1 MTITKSSALVAL
13 LSAAA
18 MLAVSSACG
27 LLITDGATTRTGET
41 SVPETAETLEA
52 PTTTDAPAAAPETPI
67 ASSTQTSIPTSML
80 PPPDPT
86 TTSAA
91 PVDCED
97 VPNNYEAIEASGEC
111 IPEVAKYFLTEVSRM
126 LGDRLKDILLGCPG
140 VPPMEVD
147 HMPLQGRV
155 NLVMV
160 FHTNFVNIPEYECG
174 TTESALGN
182 TYENAHRSIVR
193 ILTENWTG
201 IRENCEVSQTVEYY
215 RIVTRDEEVVIR
227 ALCNEYVGWT
237 DRVSECQQS
246 LSCYT
251 DS

>member
-1 MTITKSSALVAL
+1 MAITKRSGLTVL
-13 LSAAA
+13 LSVAA

-27 LLITDGATTRTGET
+27 LLTIDDSTTRTGE
-41 SVPETAETLEA
+41 SSIPETTETLEA
-52 PTTTDAPAAAPETPI
+52 PTTTYTPAAAPETPTT
-67 ASSTQTSIPTSML
+67 SSTEVSIPTSML
-80 PPPDPT
+80 PPPAPT
-86 TTSAA
+86 TTNAT
-91 PVDCED
+91 PVDCAD

-111 IPEVAKYFLTEVSRM
+111 IPEVAKYFLVEVGRM
-126 LGDRLKDILLGCPG
+126 VGDGLKDILFGCPG

-147 HMPLQGRV
+147 DMPLQGRV
-155 NLVMV
+155 NLSMV
-160 FHTNFVNIPEYECG
+160 FHANFANIPEYQCG

-182 TYENAHRSIVR
+182 IYENAHRNIVR

-237 DRVSECQQS
+237 DRVLECQQS
-246 LSCYT
+246 LSCYQ
-251 DS
+251 